1 MNPVNL
7 NFPCPESIC
16 GFPVPTH
23 MVYHLCILSRKT
35 IQTMTTTNTSF
46 SYLFLPFPLS
56 YALSQILFF
65 LITSSLIYLFIL
77 CKDTTPSLAKHT
89 DTPLCLL
96 ISHPCFRV
104 PFKFYLYK
112 ASFFVFVF
120 LCLKDIFN
128 NY

>member
-46 SYLFLPFPLS
+46 SCLFLPFPLS

-65 LITSSLIYLFIL
+65 LITSSLIHLFYVRLQPLPLQNAQTHHSASKYPIQVSGFHSNS
-77 CKDTTPSLAKHT
+77 TFIKH
-89 DTPLCLL
+89 LFL
-96 ISHPCFRV
+96 
-104 PFKFYLYK
+104 
-112 ASFFVFVF
+112 FFL

-128 NY
+128 NC